1 MHNGVFKTLE
11 QVVGFYNG
19 RYLASDPPPPDAI
32 PTEVPNIPASKT
44 TPMSNLSPL
53 NLSDGEMRDLV
64 AYLESL

>member
-1 MHNGVFKTLE
+1 
-11 QVVGFYNG
+11 
-19 RYLASDPPPPDAI
+19 
-32 PTEVPNIPASKT
+32 VPNIPASKT